1 MPLCEC
7 GCEGST
13 QGGSFLPGHDQR
25 LRSTLEER
33 LGGLLGLRTLVM
45 GAQRYQQGDITEQEL
60 GRIVRAQFAAGLNAT
75 GKSVTKNSCRAQILE
90 AAGVVMAKS
99 GLDHFSIPEIISYMA
114 SQNTRFAES
123 TIRTHIVSRM
133 CANAPENHAVT
144 YRDLLR
150 TDRGVYQLLPQSG
163 KK

>member
-1 MPLCEC
+1 MPICEC

-13 QGGSFLPGHDQR
+13 QGGNFLPGHDQR
-25 LRSTLEER
+25 LRSSLEER
-33 LGGLLGLRTLVM
+33 VGGLLGLRTLIN
-45 GAQRYQQGDITEQEL
+45 GAQRYQQGAITELEL
-60 GRIVRAQFAAGLNAT
+60 GQIVRAQFATSAT
-75 GKSVTKNSCRAQILE
+75 STIKSTTKHSCRDQILE
-90 AAGVVMAKS
+90 AAVAVTARS
-99 GLDHFSIPEIISYMA
+99 GLDHFSIPEIISYMT

-150 TDRGVYQLLPQSG
+150 TDRGEYQLLPSSG
-163 KK
+163 TK

>member
-1 MPLCEC
+1 MPFCEC

-25 LRSTLEER
+25 LRSSLEER
-33 LGGLLGLRTLVM
+33 VGGLLGLRTLIE
-45 GAQRYQQGDITEQEL
+45 GAQRYQQGEITEQEL
-60 GRIVRAQFAAGLNAT
+60 GRIVRTQFAAAASAPG
-75 GKSVTKNSCRAQILE
+75 KNSAKRSCREEVLE
-90 AAGVVMAKS
+90 AAAAVMAKS
-99 GLDHFSIPEIISYMA
+99 GLDHFSIPEIISHLGA
-114 SQNTRFAES
+114 QNTRFAES
-123 TIRTHIVSRM
+123 TIRTHVVSRM

-150 TDRGVYQLLPQSG
+150 TDRGEYQLLPQAG

>member
-25 LRSTLEER
+25 LRSSLEAKV
-33 LGGLLGLRTLVM
+33 GGLLGLRTIIDC
-45 GAQRYQQGDITEQEL
+45 AERYQQGEISEQEL
-60 GRIVRAQFAAGLNAT
+60 GRVIRAQFATEAVPTSN
-75 GKSVTKNSCRAQILE
+75 SRSRSSCREQILE
-90 AAGVVMAKS
+90 AAGAVMAKS
-99 GLDHFSIPEIISYMA
+99 GLNHFSIPEIIAYLA
-114 SQNTRFAES
+114 SQNTRIAES

-133 CANAPENHAVT
+133 CVNAPENHAVT

-150 TDRGVYQLLPQSG
+150 TDLGEYKLLPLSS
-163 KK
+163 KE